1 MGAKPHK
8 TCGPLDG
15 PGLTQRNGASAGLG
29 REIHD
34 MSQLK
39 RSPPGRKETQGPGRG
54 VSKLRS
60 QTRSWFRPEQSPG
73 PIRVHIPLDTAG

>member
-1 MGAKPHK
+1 MGVKPHK

-15 PGLTQRNGASAGLG
+15 PGLTQRNGASVGLG

-39 RSPPGRKETQGPGRG
+39 RSPPGRKET
-54 VSKLRS
+54 
-60 QTRSWFRPEQSPG
+60 
-73 PIRVHIPLDTAG
+73 